1 MWLRR
6 SARGRGV
13 AAADDWPRAAP
24 RVDVVNKKLASNE
37 WLRMHRRQGRKT
49 TATRVKSHVQLLLL
63 PVKPAFASVLA
74 LNELPRSTYRDRVNI
89 PRQGA

>member
-24 RVDVVNKKLASNE
+24 RVDVVNKKL
-37 WLRMHRRQGRKT
+37 WLRNVEMQLFKAVEDSELMAQRARR
-49 TATRVKSHVQLLLL
+49 H
-63 PVKPAFASVLA
+63 
-74 LNELPRSTYRDRVNI
+74 
-89 PRQGA
+89 